1 MPNII
6 EQQDLLKGIPD
17 NRLAMMMQNPTGDI
31 PPFLVAAEAQRRQAI
46 RQQFAGG
53 PQESVVDTLTKQLAG
68 VPQNIQA
75 QSKAP
80 PQMPPPMMQQMPQQQ
95 MPQQP
100 QQAGQETAGV
110 AALQQQMPQQAPQQA
125 MRRGGVVQRY
135 DVGGS
140 VQSSFYNPQPG
151 ASNAEQ
157 MAQTYM
163 FLNPGMTYEEALQRA
178 GIGQPLA
185 RPTVGELAAAQA
197 GRSGVTGVGNYS
209 VLRRPSE
216 APLSESAIE
225 EAATG
230 SATPP
235 QRAPIPPGASMGM
248 SFTPRMPDVT
258 PEKPVSETDPGKKDT
273 SQENKGKMS
282 LEEYRRQLE
291 GVLGVNA
298 EDSEYIKDKIREL
311 YGDSEPSNWE
321 KSQKW
326 FAAAQAAIQPGQN
339 NWQAAIN
346 AAAAFGGGMADER
359 ASDREG
365 QRELAEAMLRY
376 EMGDMQQRRQSEQEI
391 AKQMLQMQMGQQEA
405 EAAAA
410 AARRKEQ
417 LGAYEFYAGGAKETI
432 DAANQSIRSLV
443 MERKD
448 YIDSLPKDM
457 ATGQPV
463 TADGKPVS
471 AENDPVLRS
480 IEEQIRSYRD
490 MISGASAQ
498 RQKALGG
505 YGAMTG
511 TDPSVLTYSPGRLT
525 PYGG

>member
-75 QSKAP
+75 QPKAP

-157 MAQTYM
+157 TAQTYM

-235 QRAPIPPGASMGM
+235 QRVPIPPGASMGM

-258 PEKPVSETDPGKKDT
+258 PEKPVAETDPGKENT
-273 SQENKGKMS
+273 SPENKGKMS

-298 EDSEYIKDKIREL
+298 EDSEYIKGKIREL

-359 ASDREG
+359 TSEREG
-365 QRELAEAMLRY
+365 QRALAEAMLRY
-376 EMGDMQQRRQSEQEI
+376 EMADMQDRRQSEREI
-391 AKQMLQMQMGQQEA
+391 AKASLAFQIQEQEDA
-405 EAAAA
+405 EARDA
-410 AARRKEQ
+410 AARSER
-417 LGAYEFYAGGAKETI
+417 LGAQKLFIEQGGAGVKEYG
-432 DAANQSIRSLV
+432 DVLLSL
-443 MERKD
+443 EKRKAE
-448 YIDSLPKDM
+448 YIESLTKDSLGGVAPDLSKDPYI
-457 ATGQPV
+457 AALDKKIQEV
-463 TADGKPVS
+463 QDRIYE
-471 AENDPVLRS
+471 AEG
-480 IEEQIRSYRD
+480 
-490 MISGASAQ
+490 M
-498 RQKALGG
+498 QKRGLLG
-505 YGAMTG
+505 YGKMTG
-511 TDPSVLTYSPGRLT
+511 ADPNVLVYQPGRLT
-525 PYGG
+525 PPR

>member
-6 EQQDLLKGIPD
+6 EQQDLLKGLPD
-17 NRLAMMMQNPTGDI
+17 NRLAMMMQSPTGDI

-46 RQQFAGG
+46 RQQFSGG

-68 VPQNIQA
+68 SVPQNIQSGP
-75 QSKAP
+75 QQP
-80 PQMPPPMMQQMPQQQ
+80 PQMPPPMMQPQM
-95 MPQQP
+95 
-100 QQAGQETAGV
+100 AGV

-125 MRRGGVVQRY
+125 MRSGGYVQRY
-135 DVGGS
+135 QEGSLVTPSFRGRAGAGGYSPGEVPERNIIDRVIDYVGTSTEPFRQNIQRFG
-140 VQSSFYNPQPG
+140 
-151 ASNAEQ
+151 
-157 MAQTYM
+157 
-163 FLNPGMTYEEALQRA
+163 LNPTVEQLAQIRTETEAAEEKADPFSYGMTREERQ
-178 GIGQPLA
+178 
-185 RPTVGELAAAQA
+185 TM
-197 GRSGVTGVGNYS
+197 
-209 VLRRPSE
+209 
-216 APLSESAIE
+216 
-225 EAATG
+225 
-230 SATPP
+230 
-235 QRAPIPPGASMGM
+235 QRAPVPEPP
-248 SFTPRMPDVT
+248 
-258 PEKPVSETDPGKKDT
+258 PVEPGKEPT
-273 SQENKGKMS
+273 STENQSKVS
-282 LEEYRRQLE
+282 LEEYRKQLE
-291 GVLGVNA
+291 AIYGVNA
-298 EDSEYIKDKIREL
+298 GDSEYIKGKIEEL
-311 YGDSEPSNWE
+311 YGSGEPSSWE

-326 FAAAQAAIQPGQN
+326 FSAAQAAIQPGQN

-359 ASDREG
+359 ASEREN
-365 QRELAEAMLRY
+365 QQALAEAMLRY

-443 MERKD
+443 MERKE

-490 MISGASAQ
+490 MIAGASAQ